1 MKKISRG
8 EPHFIRCIK
17 PNSHQRP
24 HHFDEKIVMSQL
36 ISTGVLETTKIRK
49 LGYPTRMHIEDFIS
63 RYVIGKIM
71 SLPFFTPVCKHPP
84 PF

>member
-1 MKKISRG
+1 MSQG

-36 ISTGVLETTKIRK
+36 ISTGKSERAK
-49 LGYPTRMHIEDFIS
+49 
-63 RYVIGKIM
+63 
-71 SLPFFTPVCKHPP
+71 TPSNFLTAVQTDRRGRRHN
-84 PF
+84 